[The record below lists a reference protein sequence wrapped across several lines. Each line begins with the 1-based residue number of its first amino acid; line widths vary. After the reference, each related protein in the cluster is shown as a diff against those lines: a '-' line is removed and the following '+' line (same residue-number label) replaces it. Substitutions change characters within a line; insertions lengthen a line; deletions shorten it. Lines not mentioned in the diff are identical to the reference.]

1 MLSFLSGSPLPVGSP
16 APNFTL
22 PDQDGTPVTLSK
34 LRGKNVVLIFY
45 PADETPTCRKQL
57 CEFRDQGSVW
67 RGKNTVV
74 FGVNPGAARSHTGFR
89 NKLGLGFPL
98 LVDAGSKVADLYQ
111 CKGFIMTTRTVYLI
125 GPDGK
130 IRYAKRGKPDPSEV
144 LAAAA

>member
-1 MLSFLSGSPLPVGSP
+1 MLPFLSGSPLPVGAP
-16 APNFTL
+16 APDFTV
-22 PDQDGTPVTLSK
+22 PYQDGTPVTLSR

-57 CEFRDQGSVW
+57 CEFRDTASVW
-67 RGKNTVV
+67 KGKNTVV
-74 FGVNPGAARSHTGFR
+74 FGVNPGGGRSHTGFR

-98 LVDAGSKVADLYQ
+98 LVDSGGKVADLYQ